1 MLYTRWR
8 EDGLPVNYSKERR
21 STNEK
26 DVATE
31 IQLNENVEFIKRREL
46 QIIWRKNMKK
56 KINIA
61 LVAPKFIDAEDAQ
74 NYHLFEGHYNPITKQ
89 FVQSGKASCCGKCR
103 CTSSSEYARISYLDC
118 TCEEARK
125 KAREVVKRFEDNG
138 KRVCG
143 QCVATLY
150 SDDI

>member
-31 IQLNENVEFIKRREL
+31 IQLNENIEFIKRREL

>member
-1 MLYTRWR
+1 M
-8 EDGLPVNYSKERR
+8 
-21 STNEK
+21 EK
-26 DVATE
+26 
-31 IQLNENVEFIKRREL
+31 K
-46 QIIWRKNMKK
+46 MKK
-56 KINIA
+56 KNNFA
-61 LVAPKFIDAEDAQ
+61 LVAPEFIDAENAQ
-74 NYHLFEGHYNPITKQ
+74 NHHLFEGHYNTITRQ
-89 FVQSGKASCCGKCR
+89 FEPLGKESCCGKCR

>member
-1 MLYTRWR
+1 
-8 EDGLPVNYSKERR
+8 
-21 STNEK
+21 
-26 DVATE
+26 
-31 IQLNENVEFIKRREL
+31 
-46 QIIWRKNMKK
+46 MKK

-61 LVAPKFIDAEDAQ
+61 LVAPEFIDAQDAQ
-74 NYHLFEGHYNPITKQ
+74 NHHLFEGYYNPITRQ
-89 FVQSGKASCCGKCR
+89 FDPSGKESCCGKCR

-150 SDDI
+150 SDNI

>member
-1 MLYTRWR
+1 MLYTRRR

>member
-1 MLYTRWR
+1 MLDTRWR

>member
-31 IQLNENVEFIKRREL
+31 IQFNENVEFIKRREL

-89 FVQSGKASCCGKCR
+89 FVQLGKASCCGKCR

-125 KAREVVKRFEDNG
+125 KAREVVKRFTTV
-138 KRVCG
+138 R
-143 QCVATLY
+143 
-150 SDDI
+150 